1 MNPRKIAIFGGS
13 FNPFHSG
20 HHQIVTYLSKTF
32 DEVVVIP
39 TNMKYYKHE
48 CEMYSFDERCDEIEK
63 RFAEMKNVRVDRVE
77 RNRPENW
84 KFVHSLKHVIENI
97 RDSMNGY
104 VCGCTRE
111 NTCENMH
118 VPACEFYVAMGSDCL
133 QDFKNWYKWEE
144 ILSLAKLIV
153 FTRPGCMNHIPED
166 IECTFVSMNNTESS
180 TKIRK
185 MRGFQK

>member
-1 MNPRKIAIFGGS
+1 MNTRKIAIFGGS

-20 HHQIVTYLSKTF
+20 HQQIITYLSKTF
-32 DEVVVIP
+32 DEVVVVP

-48 CEMYSFDERCDEIEK
+48 CEIYSFDERCDEIEK

-84 KFVHSLKHVIENI
+84 KFVHSLKHVIDDI
-97 RDSMNGY
+97 RDSMNGN
-104 VCGCTRE
+104 V
-111 NTCENMH
+111 
-118 VPACEFYVAMGSDCL
+118 CEFYVAMGSDCL

-153 FTRPGCMNHIPED
+153 FTRPGCMDKIPED

-185 MRGFQK
+185 MYGFQK